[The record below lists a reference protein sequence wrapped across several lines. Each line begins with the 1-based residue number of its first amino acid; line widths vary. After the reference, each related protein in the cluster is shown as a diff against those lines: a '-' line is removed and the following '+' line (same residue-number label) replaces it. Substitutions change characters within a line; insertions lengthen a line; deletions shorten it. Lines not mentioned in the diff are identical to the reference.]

1 MAAEIFHLDTCTVV
15 GFLRAKSEKI
25 RERLNSVHP
34 NQIAISK
41 VVRAEL
47 IVGCLRSQRPAFHRE
62 RVDEFLQRIT
72 VVDFDDQAAEHY
84 AKIRFHIETLGK
96 PIGPNDLF
104 IAATARASNATLVTI
119 NESEFRRVPELNV
132 ENWA

>member
-34 NQIAISK
+34 NQIAISQ

-72 VVDFDDQAAEHY
+72 VVDFDNQAAEHY

>member
-34 NQIAISK
+34 NQIAISQ
-41 VVRAEL
+41 VVRAKL

-72 VVDFDDQAAEHY
+72 VVDFDNQAAEHY
-84 AKIRFHIETLGK
+84 AKIRFHLETLGK